1 MTNLSSILKSRDIT
15 LPTKF
20 CLAWMWELDYK
31 ESWELNNWCF
41 WTVVLEKTLESPLDC
56 KEIKPVSPKWMVN
69 QKLHYFGYLMGRA
82 NSLEKT
88 LMLGKIEG
96 KKKRAWQ
103 RVRSLNGITDSMDE
117 FEQTL
122 GNREGQGSLAC
133 CQSMG
138 FQRMRPDLATEQQHL
153 LQSFGRYIYFC
164 HLVHQWN
171 THN

>member
-1 MTNLSSILKSRDIT
+1 MFWSFNFYKIQNTSNVNIKLFTHHKNFLNYCFIYLLTSSII
-15 LPTKF
+15 
-20 CLAWMWELDYK
+20 
-31 ESWELNNWCF
+31 
-41 WTVVLEKTLESPLDC
+41 
-56 KEIKPVSPKWMVN
+56 KEINPEYSLEGLMLN
-69 QKLHYFGYLMGRA
+69 LKLQFFGYLMRRD